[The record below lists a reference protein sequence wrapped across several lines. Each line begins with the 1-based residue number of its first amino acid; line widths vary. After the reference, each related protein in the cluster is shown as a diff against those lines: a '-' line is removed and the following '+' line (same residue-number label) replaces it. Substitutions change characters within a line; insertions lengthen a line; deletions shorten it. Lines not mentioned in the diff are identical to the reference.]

1 MARHVA
7 NDVSNRICLYLRE
20 EASRLCFYI
29 HLNQHQGQGMPG
41 NSQDH
46 AAGMN

>member
-7 NDVSNRICLYLRE
+7 NDLSKCICLHLQE
-20 EASRLCFYI
+20 EAGQLCFYI

-41 NSQDH
+41 NSQAH
-46 AAGMN
+46 AAGTN